1 MGPNDCFLFGC
12 SSNMAQKCHL
22 QLDFANLW
30 IISIGYTP
38 LFWRHFLWCIHNNPR
53 DFLRKI
59 LNKIIFS
66 NSGRIQ
72 FSKPNY
78 YSHYF
83 PPLLP
88 GHTYNKNTRASG
100 EFNKKNVKTQFSRL
114 HVGLSR
120 CLMGCSPGILLA
132 LLSTFTISQFYPFP
146 VTFPR
151 DHKT

>member
-1 MGPNDCFLFGC
+1 MYVNTMKKSLWKFGRIW
-12 SSNMAQKCHL
+12 MD
-22 QLDFANLW
+22 LDGFGFKTW
-30 IISIGYTP
+30 TYK
-38 LFWRHFLWCIHNNPR
+38 RK

-88 GHTYNKNTRASG
+88 GHTYNKTTSASG